1 MARVHRLVSQDKI
14 TMIENFELSD
24 ARKSK
29 LLHAD
34 FSHDGHY
41 ILNTQCEFDISKF
54 IRLSIESF
62 PDTAGLVLKAFHNVC
77 FTEPQKSEELC
88 FIISNA
94 ANQWVREVFGHENS
108 ESKTILTNSSI
119 SDSIIESN
127 SLLYLQYW
135 SQLGDEARTRLHFPS
150 RMLQEA
156 FVERKAL
163 KTKLQEWIK
172 SGEDCKIGMH
182 KRGPE
187 STSRT
192 QFWSEVWKIQDAD
205 EDADVIFENYI
216 SELQGIWRVKWRG
229 GTFACKEKPLTG
241 KEFEVVNRV
250 SSHPNVVFGVGEFG
264 EEKDI
269 PRAFFM
275 EYMGSGDLFNLII
288 DSSRKRGDSLPPF
301 SSIETLDIL
310 SQTAKAMKHIHEE
323 GHVVHCD
330 LKPENIL
337 ISEIAISDNSKHY
350 LVKVADFGSAQ
361 YFGGLSSEFA
371 AGHGTDRY
379 AAPEALQQRKDK
391 SFVIGYPD
399 RIDVYSFGIVAFEV
413 LTGDTGYML
422 THFPPRNLTKAKESR
437 QRVINGSLRPPLR
450 AECRKSEQFKSTT
463 WAGIVQQRMK
473 NWLGQDKES
482 TPTDVG
488 IDRCW
493 HLQDEEL
500 ISLIE
505 SCWHSDPWKRPTFI
519 KICDDLKKAKVR
531 ISRKITKSDLPPSQ
545 ENSLAGPSGAS
556 KITSE
561 GICDVDQEALD
572 SCTPCKRA
580 RKSGVNIL

>member
-1 MARVHRLVSQDKI
+1 MARVHRLGSQDKI

-24 ARKSK
+24 ARKTK
-29 LLHAD
+29 LLQAD

-62 PDTAGLVLKAFHNVC
+62 PDTEGLVLKAFHNVC

-108 ESKTILTNSSI
+108 VSKTILTNSSI

-192 QFWSEVWKIQDAD
+192 QFWSEVWKIQDAND
-205 EDADVIFENYI
+205 DADVIFEDYI
-216 SELQGIWRVKWRG
+216 SEALGIWRGKWRG
-229 GTFACKEKPLTG
+229 GMFVCKTEPSSN
-241 KEFEVVNRV
+241 EFEVVNRV
-250 SSHPNVVFGVGEFG
+250 SSHPNVVFGVGEVG
-264 EEKDI
+264 SEEEDI
-269 PRAFFM
+269 PRAYFM
-275 EYMGSGDLFNLII
+275 EYMGSGDLYHLII
-288 DSSRKRGDSLPPF
+288 DRSRIGEDSLPPF
-301 SSIETLDIL
+301 SSIEALDIL

-337 ISEIAISDNSKHY
+337 ISEIAISDNSKYY
-350 LVKVADFGSAQ
+350 LVKVADFGSAR
-361 YFGGLSSEFA
+361 YVGDSSSKFAGGP
-371 AGHGTDRY
+371 GTNRY
-379 AAPEALQQRKDK
+379 MAPEALQQRKDK
-391 SFVIGYPD
+391 SFVISYPD

-413 LTGDTGYML
+413 LTGDTGHML
-422 THFPPRNLTKAKESR
+422 EHFHHSKVRES
-437 QRVINGSLRPPLR
+437 QQSVIDGSLRPPLR
-450 AECRKSEQFKSTT
+450 AECRKSEQSKLTT
-463 WAGIVQQRMK
+463 CGIVQKKKKK
-473 NWLGQDKES
+473 NWFRWGKES
-482 TPTDVG
+482 IPTDVG
-488 IDRCW
+488 HDRCW
-493 HLQDEEL
+493 HNLQDEEL

-505 SCWHSDPWKRPTFI
+505 SCWHRDPEKRPTFME
-519 KICDDLKKAKVR
+519 ICVDLKKAKVR
-531 ISRKITKSDLPPSQ
+531 ISRKITKSDPSPSQ
-545 ENSLAGPSGAS
+545 ENSHAGPSGAS
-556 KITSE
+556 KVIKITRFR
-561 GICDVDQEALD
+561 INYKLIFKLVHKC
-572 SCTPCKRA
+572 
-580 RKSGVNIL
+580 